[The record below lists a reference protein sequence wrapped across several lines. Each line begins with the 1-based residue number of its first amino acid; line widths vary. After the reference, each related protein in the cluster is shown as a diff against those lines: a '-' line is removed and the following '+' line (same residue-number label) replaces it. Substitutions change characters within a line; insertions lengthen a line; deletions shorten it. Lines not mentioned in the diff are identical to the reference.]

1 MPRPFT
7 LDLGSKQ
14 IRVEGPR
21 RLARVPPLCPMLF
34 FLNLHGNQIGAEG
47 KLILRVVWSGK
58 LELLNLLLGEA
69 GVEVYMFYE
78 EEDSGGEE
86 GVMIKEGIEVLDLS
100 LWNTV
105 PFSDVKSST

>member
-1 MPRPFT
+1 VPRPFT

-14 IRVEGPR
+14 IRVEGAW
-21 RLARVPPLCPMLF
+21 RLARVLPLCPMLF
-34 FLNLHGNQIGAEG
+34 FFNLHRNQIGAEG
-47 KLILRVVWSGK
+47 KLILRVAWSGE

-69 GVEVYMFYE
+69 GGEIYMLYE

-86 GVMIKEGIEVLDLS
+86 GVIIKEGIEVLDLS
-100 LWNTV
+100 LWITV